1 MGRITE
7 ILSRLGLTL
16 QILKTAFAASL
27 SWVVATSLLHS
38 EYPYFAAVAAII
50 TVQVTVADSV
60 NKASQRIIGI
70 IGGVLLSML
79 LGQWFQVSALSI
91 FFIILIGMGI
101 AKALRMNQ
109 QIISQVA
116 ISSLLVLAFG
126 QTKEG
131 YAYERIIETIIG
143 SFIAVFINALIV
155 PQNAVPDV
163 ERSIITFSKLAA
175 TTLASLTALL
185 DTTGSRRK
193 TGRPEVDLLI
203 KEAEKCEDTLDL
215 AEQSLKYNPLLT
227 YQRARLSQLTE
238 TIVQLQRITIQIRGI
253 RRGLVDLQNIPHYQL
268 EQAYTEQLKKAI
280 ETTARCIEAY
290 GQTAI
295 NTSEDNVKTLQ
306 AAINVALSEQAQ
318 SLNNLS
324 KISSLATLRDLG
336 SILTDLG
343 RIVSETA
350 SQLPVHEEVTA
361 TQA

>member
-1 MGRITE
+1 MGRIIE
-7 ILSRLGLTL
+7 ILSRFGLTL
-16 QILKTAFAASL
+16 QILKTALAASL

-60 NKASQRIIGI
+60 NKATQRIIGI

-79 LGQWFQVSALSI
+79 LGQWFQVSAFSI

-143 SFIAVFINALIV
+143 SVIAVIINALIV

-163 ERSIITFSKLAA
+163 ERSILTFSKLAA
-175 TTLASLTALL
+175 ATLASLTAVL
-185 DTTGSRRK
+185 DTSGSKRE
-193 TGRPEVDLLI
+193 TGRSEVDILI

-215 AEQSLKYNPLLT
+215 ANQSLKYNPLLT
-227 YQRARLSQLTE
+227 HQRVRLSQLTE
-238 TIVQLQRITIQIRGI
+238 NIVQLQRITIQIRGI
-253 RRGLVDLQNIPHYQL
+253 RRGLIDLQNIPNYQL
-268 EQAYTEQLKKAI
+268 EQTYLDQLIKAM
-280 ETTARCIEAY
+280 ETTAQCIAAY

-295 NTSEDNVKTLQ
+295 NASEENVKVLQ
-306 AAINVALSEQAQ
+306 EAIHSALSEQAQ
-318 SLNNLS
+318 SLNILS
-324 KISSLATLRDLG
+324 KINSLATLRDLG

-343 RIVSETA
+343 RIASETA
-350 SQLPVHEEVTA
+350 SQFPVKEKAGLV
-361 TQA
+361 